1 MKKLA
6 YLYDKKSKFM
16 FNIDLKKLR
25 LIIRREYLTRVTN
38 KTFIWATILVPL
50 GFAVLTI
57 FTGVLAAYDG
67 SDTLTINVID
77 EANVLDKSLESTQ
90 KFNFI
95 YTETDVQKAIETCK
109 ANKNLYDGV
118 LLIPKLTSDTATK
131 IDLTYFS
138 NEKLGVESTI
148 AIQQS
153 VAARLREYKMQA
165 LNIDK
170 VQLEKLRTNVKIE
183 SRTIRDNKSNG
194 NEMTGAIATMIGT
207 IMGIIMYMSV
217 FLYGSLV
224 MRSVMEEKTNRI
236 VEVII
241 SSVKPTE
248 LMLGKIIGA
257 GAVGLTQ
264 LAIWMVIM
272 PIILVAVQFFFGLDL
287 QQTNPHLSQI
297 NTTDLPFSPSVIV
310 QEIQSQNWLLIIPL
324 FAFYFLGGY
333 LLYASL
339 FAAVGSAIGDDYG
352 EAQSLVLPISIPV
365 ILAFSIMMT
374 AVRSPKSTLAVWGS
388 IFPLF
393 SPIVMPARLPF
404 NPPFWE
410 IALSVVLLCI
420 TAAAFVWISGRI
432 YRVGILLYGKK
443 ASVSEMVKWIFRNE

>member
-1 MKKLA
+1 
-6 YLYDKKSKFM
+6 
-16 FNIDLKKLR
+16 
-25 LIIRREYLTRVTN
+25 
-38 KTFIWATILVPL
+38 
-50 GFAVLTI
+50 
-57 FTGVLAAYDG
+57 
-67 SDTLTINVID
+67 
-77 EANVLDKSLESTQ
+77 
-90 KFNFI
+90 
-95 YTETDVQKAIETCK
+95 
-109 ANKNLYDGV
+109 
-118 LLIPKLTSDTATK
+118 
-131 IDLTYFS
+131 
-138 NEKLGVESTI
+138 
-148 AIQQS
+148 
-153 VAARLREYKMQA
+153 
-165 LNIDK
+165 
-170 VQLEKLRTNVKIE
+170 
-183 SRTIRDNKSNG
+183 
-194 NEMTGAIATMIGT
+194 
-207 IMGIIMYMSV
+207 
-217 FLYGSLV
+217 
-224 MRSVMEEKTNRI
+224 
-236 VEVII
+236 
-241 SSVKPTE
+241 
-248 LMLGKIIGA
+248 MLGKIIGA

-272 PIILVAVQFFFGLDL
+272 PIILGAVQFFFGLDL